1 MVSDRMTR
9 SRSLSKILCQKF
21 FWIQFGVSGS
31 GIGFLGVSVRRSMVV
46 LEFSFFEIGP
56 HYVWGYKTCYKFQ
69 YLDPAKIEMLP
80 FQRFTGLKNFRLRS
94 DCLRLNHEPR

>member
-56 HYVWGYKTCYKFQ
+56 HYVWGYKTCYKLIWVQ
-69 YLDPAKIEMLP
+69 IICSKP
-80 FQRFTGLKNFRLRS
+80 FLKSWDKAEERRERLTS
-94 DCLRLNHEPR
+94 K